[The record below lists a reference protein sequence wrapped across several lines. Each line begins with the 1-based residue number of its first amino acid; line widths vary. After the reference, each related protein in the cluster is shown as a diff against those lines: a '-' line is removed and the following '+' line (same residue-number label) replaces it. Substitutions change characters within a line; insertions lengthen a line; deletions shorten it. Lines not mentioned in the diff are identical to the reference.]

1 MIRPYLRKR
10 FAGTAS
16 AASPDVGNPAGAGD
30 AMQHTTSV
38 RRPPMRRVGVLVAL
52 CLAGSAFFA
61 TTAQAAHVTK
71 SGDVGTVY
79 YKHAYAGYAPISIG
93 PIVWGGISQINEAP
107 AHAGY
112 TQRVSVTFR
121 VWDYHMDNYWPYT
134 ERWVGPYG
142 PPVTVSGLIPASSTY
157 RSGWDYW
164 SDPLLNNMRL
174 GFDVVIKW
182 RIASTGQLIGTKI
195 IDYDAGPN
203 ADLRCGADSGCT
215 YNASIDWMDPN

>member
-1 MIRPYLRKR
+1 
-10 FAGTAS
+10 
-16 AASPDVGNPAGAGD
+16 
-30 AMQHTTSV
+30 
-38 RRPPMRRVGVLVAL
+38 MRRVGVLAAL

-79 YKHAYAGYAPISIG
+79 YKHAYTGYPDISVG
-93 PIVWGGISQINEAP
+93 PIVWGGISRINEAP
-107 AHAGY
+107 LHAGR

-121 VWDYHMDNYWPYT
+121 VWDYQMDNYWPYA
-134 ERWVGPYG
+134 EHWVGPYG

-157 RSGWDYW
+157 RSGWNYW
-164 SDPLLNNMRL
+164 SDPLLDNMRF

-182 RIASTGQLIGTKI
+182 RIASTGQLIGKKI

-203 ADLRCGADSGCT
+203 ADLRCGTDRGCT
-215 YNASIDWMDPN
+215 YDPYIDWMAPN

>member
-1 MIRPYLRKR
+1 M
-10 FAGTAS
+10 
-16 AASPDVGNPAGAGD
+16 
-30 AMQHTTSV
+30 
-38 RRPPMRRVGVLVAL
+38 GVIAAL

-71 SGDVGTVY
+71 SGDTGTVY
-79 YKHAYAGYAPISIG
+79 YKRAYTGYPDIAVG

-107 AHAGY
+107 GHAGY
-112 TQRVSVTFR
+112 TQKVSVTFR

-142 PPVTVSGLIPASSTY
+142 PPVTVSGLIPASSTH

-164 SDPLLNNMRL
+164 SDPLLDNMRF

-182 RIASTGQLIGTKI
+182 RIASTGQLIGTKV
-195 IDYDAGPN
+195 IDYDAGPT
-203 ADLRCGADSGCT
+203 ADLRCGTTRGCT
-215 YNASIDWMDPN
+215 YDPYIDWMAPN